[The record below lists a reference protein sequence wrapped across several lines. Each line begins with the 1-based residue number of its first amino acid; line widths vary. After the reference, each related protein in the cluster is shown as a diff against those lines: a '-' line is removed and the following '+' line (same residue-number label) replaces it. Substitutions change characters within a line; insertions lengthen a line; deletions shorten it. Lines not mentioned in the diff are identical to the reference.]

1 MRLRDQSIMAMA
13 VAAFLLAMVL
23 FYAVDRRMEGIS
35 AEIAALRAVSA
46 KVSQLED
53 RALAVERSAT
63 ELASLPRK
71 TRTMAAENQVG
82 AMAAAAEDLQATVG
96 AKHRDKL
103 EAVRL
108 LLEEI
113 RNDLQTAP

>member
-1 MRLRDQSIMAMA
+1 MTLRDQTIMAMA
-13 VAAFLLAMVL
+13 VAAFVFAMVL

-46 KVSQLED
+46 KVSQIED

-63 ELASLPRK
+63 ELASLPRR
-71 TRTMAAENQVG
+71 TRTMAAQTQVG
-82 AMAAAAEDLQATVG
+82 AMAAAAQDLQTTV
-96 AKHRDKL
+96 ASKHRDKL

-113 RNDLQTAP
+113 RSDLQSAP